1 MNQLNILGRG
11 NIYIGGAFAHSR
23 RANLT
28 VQTATYNTEVM
39 ALQNGTEV
47 ATGSQEITYY
57 DVIEATGNASAPV
70 FKTKYTA
77 IGTTTGGVSNN
88 DEIGRIYIMNA
99 DGTMGQEYKQVATIG
114 QEAAYEFTY
123 DSSSK
128 TITFNDKNEKKNA
141 PVFEDKL
148 VCAYTYKTADTAQ
161 RIELHS
167 DAIPALVLVTAYGI
181 AKDVCTGDLFPCTV
195 EGTAQ
200 VDGNWS
206 FELTADGDPVV
217 QDLTMNF
224 VRGCVGNKLYDFTV
238 STEDEEGA

>member
-1 MNQLNILGRG
+1 MGRG
-11 NIYIGGAFAHSR
+11 NVYIGGAFAHSR

-57 DVIEATGNASAPV
+57 DVIEATGTATAPV

-77 IGTTTGGVSNN
+77 IGTTTGGVSNS

-114 QEAAYEFTY
+114 QTAAYEFTY
-123 DSSSK
+123 DSTTK
-128 TITFNDKNEKKNA
+128 TITFNDKDEKKNA

-148 VCAYTYKTADTAQ
+148 VCAYTYKTSDTAQ

-224 VRGCVGNKLYDFTV
+224 VRGCVGSKLYDFTV
-238 STEDEEGA
+238 STEDEDEG